1 LIHLLPF
8 LTLAHILILDYICIF
23 ATEILALLPNFGGI
37 FLLIHTNNK
46 LMVTVYQVMASTCG
60 AIVGVFVYVL
70 IDRIRN
76 ARTNAKAV
84 KEADTMLNDTSYIQ
98 DMKHLSLT
106 VKSVLWQQYDFLLA
120 SRPYDWYAIVDHAD
134 YMESADF
141 EGIESLTIDSP
152 GNLNSELELV
162 NIYSQDKVGLKNF
175 DKLREEQSA
184 LAIAGKSRALNGPV
198 KIVWYNQLNV
208 LRVFT
213 TIDNELLI
221 KKYVETLMRRTF
233 GTKDAM
239 KLAKPIPKE

>member
-1 LIHLLPF
+1 
-8 LTLAHILILDYICIF
+8 
-23 ATEILALLPNFGGI
+23 
-37 FLLIHTNNK
+37 
-46 LMVTVYQVMASTCG
+46 MVTVYQVMASTCG

-152 GNLNSELELV
+152 EYHNFEMA
-162 NIYSQDKVGLKNF
+162 NIYNQNKVGLKNF
-175 DKLREEQSA
+175 DKLKEEQGS
-184 LAIAGKSRALNGPV
+184 LDIAGHSRALNGPV

>member
-1 LIHLLPF
+1 MTT
-8 LTLAHILILDYICIF
+8 TLFIISSIRS
-23 ATEILALLPNFGGI
+23 
-37 FLLIHTNNK
+37 
-46 LMVTVYQVMASTCG
+46 VST
-60 AIVGVFVYVL
+60 
-70 IDRIRN
+70 D
-76 ARTNAKAV
+76 
-84 KEADTMLNDTSYIQ
+84 YIQ

-162 NIYSQDKVGLKNF
+162 NIYSQDKVGLKKF

-221 KKYVETLMRRTF
+221 KNIPQYSKRTYNKVSNDSPKVYHHYGRCFPSRNASTYRGLRIVYKYDDGFHEDFNVSEQLQIEYY
-233 GTKDAM
+233 D
-239 KLAKPIPKE
+239 